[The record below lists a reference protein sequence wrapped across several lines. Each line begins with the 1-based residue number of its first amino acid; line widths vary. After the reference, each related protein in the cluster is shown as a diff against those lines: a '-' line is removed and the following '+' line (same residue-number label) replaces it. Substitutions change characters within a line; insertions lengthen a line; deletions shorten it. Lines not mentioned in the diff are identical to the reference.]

1 MVQDDHD
8 NNDNNIKSIN
18 ATVHINYTG
27 KYYQL
32 DSISVASKP
41 FQKPHP
47 PIFIGTWGS
56 SEASLRRATKYGD
69 GWMAYEAPNAVLA
82 PHSGHLIRTMATIV
96 RL

>member
-32 DSISVASKP
+32 DNISVASKP

-47 PIFIGTWGS
+47 PIFIGGW
-56 SEASLRRATKYGD
+56 SLF
-69 GWMAYEAPNAVLA
+69 PN
-82 PHSGHLIRTMATIV
+82 PG
-96 RL
+96 